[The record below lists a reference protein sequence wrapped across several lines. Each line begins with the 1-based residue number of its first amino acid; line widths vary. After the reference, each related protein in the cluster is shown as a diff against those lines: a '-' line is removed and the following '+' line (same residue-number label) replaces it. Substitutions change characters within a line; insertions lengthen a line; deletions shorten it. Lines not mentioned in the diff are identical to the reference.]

1 MDKTAIRNYAT
12 EARRKLI
19 EAVKLKAQQLYIFED
34 SSKTLRPG
42 AEIER
47 LQADGIFLSSDQLN
61 ARRRLYDELLHE
73 DVPYKPAIYN
83 RVMESVACT
92 WFNRLIALRIME
104 VNEWLPSNT
113 RIFSSQEPGRV
124 EPDALR
130 EVECLDYVN
139 QAKVAELRAD
149 TDINASEKLYKYILI
164 SQCNAL
170 HKILSGMFEEKND
183 YTELLLPDA
192 LLSKGGIVHDL
203 VNMINED
210 NFHIEKQGQIEI
222 IGWLYQFYI
231 SERKDEVNAQKKN
244 VIINKDTIP
253 AITQLFTP
261 QWIVKYM
268 VENSLGRLWL
278 DRDKAELG
286 LSDDIMNS
294 SYYDWKYYIEDA
306 EQPPEVAEQLHF
318 LRAQSPI
325 KRPEDIKLIDPCM
338 GSGHIL
344 VYAFEVLYQI
354 YLSQGYA
361 EREIPNLILQNN
373 LYGLDIDDRAG
384 QLAYFALMIKARSY
398 NRRFFRQDNI
408 PQPMVYSFPERKW
421 FIVGVEKWLGVS
433 MAESDRKAAYKDF
446 LYLAETLGD
455 DKGKTFGSAIKIERE
470 INFARLRKYVHDF
483 ATGQIAMDDT
493 DFMSQA
499 KYFDQLIDIAEVLAQ
514 KYDVVVTNP
523 PYMAPAPAQADWVKK
538 NYPDNKSDLCVVFI
552 ERNFDF
558 LKRNGYL
565 SMITMH
571 SWMFLSSY
579 EKFREKLI
587 ASKDI
592 INMAH
597 LGARAF
603 EEIGGEVVQTTAF
616 VMRRSHVPGYLGT
629 YARLVDY
636 VGQQVKEDM
645 FLIKMNRYY
654 STQEVYQ
661 SINGSPYVYWISKN
675 ALNAFLEAKPL
686 MEYARPRVGQNTGDN
701 DRFLRY
707 WYEVDNEK
715 IAYSLKHEQL
725 ENFARK
731 WIPYNK
737 GGGFRRWYGNFD
749 YVVNWENNGK
759 EIKDY
764 AVIRNKGKHWSRYIQ
779 NIENMCR
786 GGVSW
791 SDIATTR
798 FGCRYLPEGFIC
810 DVKGSSMFPM
820 ESMRF
825 YLLAFLNSK
834 IAINYLQ
841 MLNPTTT
848 FQVGNIASLPLIMDY
863 KSKIEMMSQ
872 TNVDISS
879 TDWNSFETSWDFK
892 LHPLIQFRQS
902 NALWGDPT
910 AEDYRNNGSIQLSYK
925 AWETF
930 TEMQLSQLKA
940 NEEELNRIFIDIYGL
955 QDELTPEVEDK
966 DVTIRKAD
974 LGRDIRSFIS
984 YAVGCMFGRYSIYT
998 EGLLYAGGGSGHFSS
1013 LVEKIQDRLRS
1024 KGLSMFPENGFY
1036 PENDNILP
1044 IGSADYF
1051 EDDIVVRF
1059 VEFVRTVYGNDT
1071 LSENLNFIA
1080 DALYLTGNGSAQEK
1094 IRRYFLNDF
1103 YKDHLKIYQKRPI
1116 YWLLDSGKKDGFKAL
1131 FYLHR
1136 YDKYTIAR
1144 VRTDYLH
1151 PLQRKYEAEIKR
1163 LEMLATTT
1171 DNARDKAAYRK
1182 EMDVLQAK
1190 IDECRIYDQVVSHI
1204 AHQQIELDLDDG
1216 VKVNY
1221 AKFQGVEVPKDNG
1234 KTEKMDLLAKI

>member
-34 SSKTLRPG
+34 SAKTLRPG
-42 AEIER
+42 AEVER
-47 LQADGIFLSSDQLN
+47 LQADGIFLSSEQLN

-73 DVPYKPAIYN
+73 DMPYKPAIFN

-113 RIFSSQEPGRV
+113 RILSSQEPGRV

-130 EVECLDYVN
+130 EVERLDYVN
-139 QAKVAELRAD
+139 QAKVAELRASA
-149 TDINASEKLYKYILI
+149 DINTSEKLYKYILI

-170 HKILSGMFEEKND
+170 HKVLPGMFEKEND
-183 YTELLLPDA
+183 FTELLLPDA
-192 LLSKGGIVHDL
+192 LLAKGGIVHDL
-203 VNMINED
+203 VNKIHED
-210 NFHIEKQGQIEI
+210 NFNVVDTEKQGQIEI

-231 SERKDEVNAQKKN
+231 SEKKDEVFAGLKKN
-244 VIINKDTIP
+244 VKINKDTIP
-253 AITQLFTP
+253 AATQLFTP

-278 DRDKAELG
+278 DRDKAESG
-286 LSDDIMNS
+286 LSDDIMNA
-294 SYYDWKYYIEDA
+294 SYYGWKYYVEDA
-306 EQPPEVAEQLHF
+306 EQTPEVAEQLRI
-318 LRAQSPI
+318 LRSQSPI
-325 KRPEDIKLIDPCM
+325 KSPEDIKLIDPCM

-344 VYAFEVLYQI
+344 VYAFEVLHQI

-373 LYGLDIDDRAG
+373 IYGLDVDDRAG

-398 NRRFFRQDNI
+398 NRRFFRQENI

-421 FIVGVEKWLGVS
+421 FIAGVEKWLGVS
-433 MAESDRKAAYKDF
+433 MAESDRKAAYQDL

-455 DKGKTFGSAIKIERE
+455 DKGKTYGSAIKIERE
-470 INFARLRKYVHDF
+470 IDFARLRIYIHDF
-483 ATGQIAMDDT
+483 ANGQIAMDDT

-499 KYFDQLIDIAEVLAQ
+499 TYFDQLIDIAEVLAQ

-523 PYMAPAPAQADWVKK
+523 PYMAPAPTQADWVKK
-538 NYPDNKSDLCVVFI
+538 NYPDTKSDLCVVFI
-552 ERNFDF
+552 ERNFEL
-558 LKRNGYL
+558 LKQNGYL

-587 ASKDI
+587 ASRDI
-592 INMAH
+592 VNMAH

-616 VMRRSHVPGYLGT
+616 VMRRSHVQGYLGI

-636 VGQQVKEDM
+636 AGQDMKED
-645 FLIKMNRYY
+645 
-654 STQEVYQ
+654 
-661 SINGSPYVYWISKN
+661 
-675 ALNAFLEAKPL
+675 AFLREDNSHTAKGENFEKIPGTPIAYWL
-686 MEYARPRVGQNTGDN
+686 STALFSTFLSDRNLGTLAEIVSGMTTGNNEKYLRV
-701 DRFLRY
+701 
-707 WYEVDNEK
+707 WYELSNCT
-715 IAYSLKHEQL
+715 IAFNQSNVAQINLRET
-725 ENFARK
+725 K

-737 GGGFRRWYGNFD
+737 GGEQRKWYGNNE
-749 YVVNWENNGK
+749 YVVNWSESGNFNRAK
-759 EIKDY
+759 TTMTYLYLKPCIT
-764 AVIRNKGKHWSRYIQ
+764 
-779 NIENMCR
+779 
-786 GGVSW
+786 W
-791 SDIATTR
+791 SDISGTSFA
-798 FGCRYLPEGFIC
+798 GRYCDGGFMF
-810 DVKGSSMFPM
+810 DVKGSCGFGKTDDLL
-820 ESMRF
+820 
-825 YLLAFLNSK
+825 YLIAVLNAKITPIFVEILNPSTTTQVGDLK
-834 IAINYLQ
+834 RIPLIYEKNKDRVFELVKNNIAI
-841 MLNPTTT
+841 
-848 FQVGNIASLPLIMDY
+848 SR
-863 KSKIEMMSQ
+863 
-872 TNVDISS
+872 
-879 TDWNSFETSWDFK
+879 TDWDSFEYSWDFK
-892 LHPLIQFRQS
+892 IHPLIRFRQS

-910 AEDYRNNGSIQLSYK
+910 AEDFRNNGSIQLSYM
-925 AWETF
+925 AWESF
-930 TEMQLSQLKA
+930 TEMQFSQLKA
-940 NEEELNRIFIDIYGL
+940 NEEELNRIFIDTYGL
-955 QDELTPEVEDK
+955 DDELTPEVDDK
-966 DVTIRKAD
+966 DVTVRKAD

-998 EGLLYAGGGSGHFSS
+998 EGLLYAGGGSGHFSN
-1013 LVEKIQDRLRS
+1013 LVEKIQDHLRA

-1036 PENDNILP
+1036 PENANIVP

-1051 EDDIVVRF
+1051 EDDIVVQF
-1059 VEFVRTVYGNDT
+1059 VKFVRTVYGNDT

-1080 DALYLTGNGSAQEK
+1080 DALYPTGNGSAQEK

-1103 YKDHLKIYQKRPI
+1103 YKDHSKIYQKRPI

-1163 LEMLATTT
+1163 LGMLATTT
-1171 DNARDKAAYRK
+1171 DNAREKAAYRK
-1182 EMDVLQAK
+1182 EMDALQAK
-1190 IDECRIYDQVVSHI
+1190 IDECRTYDQVVSHI

-1221 AKFQGVEVPKDNG
+1221 ARFQGVEVPKDNG

>member
-34 SSKTLRPG
+34 SAKTLRPG
-42 AEIER
+42 TEVER
-47 LQADGIFLSSDQLN
+47 LQADGIFLSSEQLN

-73 DVPYKPAIYN
+73 DMPYKSAIYN

-113 RIFSSQEPGRV
+113 RILSSREPGRV

-130 EVECLDYVN
+130 EVERLDYVN
-139 QAKVAELRAD
+139 QAKVAELRASA
-149 TDINASEKLYKYILI
+149 DINTSEKLYKYILI

-170 HKILSGMFEEKND
+170 HKVLPGMFEKEND
-183 YTELLLPDA
+183 FTELLLPDA
-192 LLSKGGIVHDL
+192 LLAKGGIVHDL
-203 VNMINED
+203 VNKIHED
-210 NFHIEKQGQIEI
+210 NFHMEKEGQIEI

-231 SERKDEVNAQKKN
+231 SEKKDEVNAQKKT
-244 VIINKDTIP
+244 VTINKDTIP

-278 DRDKAELG
+278 DRDKAESG
-286 LSDDIMNS
+286 LSDDIMNA
-294 SYYDWKYYIEDA
+294 SYYSWKYYVEEA
-306 EQPPEVAEQLHF
+306 EQTPEVVEQLRV
-318 LRAQSPI
+318 LRTQSPI
-325 KRPEDIKLIDPCM
+325 KSPEDIKLIDPCM

-344 VYAFEVLYQI
+344 VYAFEVLHQI

-373 LYGLDIDDRAG
+373 LYGLDVDDRAG

-398 NRRFFRQDNI
+398 NRRFFRQENI

-433 MAESDRKAAYKDF
+433 MAESDRKAAYQDL

-455 DKGKTFGSAIKIERE
+455 DKGKTYGSAIKIERE
-470 INFARLRKYVHDF
+470 IDFARLRTYIRDF
-483 ATGQIAMDDT
+483 ATGQITMNDT

-499 KYFDQLIDIAEVLAQ
+499 TYFDQLINIAEVLAQ

-538 NYPDNKSDLCVVFI
+538 NYPDTKSDLCVVFI
-552 ERNFDF
+552 ERNFGF
-558 LKRNGYL
+558 LKQNGYI

-571 SWMFLSSY
+571 SWMFTTSY
-579 EKFREKLI
+579 NKFRENLI
-587 ASKDI
+587 ASKNI
-592 INMAH
+592 VSMAH

-603 EEIGGEVVQTTAF
+603 EEIGGEVVQTTVFSLRRAYLSNYLTTF
-616 VMRRSHVPGYLGT
+616 V
-629 YARLVDY
+629 RLVDY
-636 VGQQVKEDM
+636 PSQESKERAFFD
-645 FLIKMNRYY
+645 IHNRF
-654 STQEVYQ
+654 
-661 SINGSPYVYWISKN
+661 SICAENFYTISGKPLAYWLSKN
-675 ALNAFLEAKPL
+675 VLKTFVNKPL
-686 MEYARPRVGQNTGDN
+686 VDRLTTREGMATADN
-701 DRFLRY
+701 DRFLRN
-707 WYEVDNEK
+707 WHEVLFNNIG
-715 IAYSLKHEQL
+715 IALK
-725 ENFARK
+725 NSNDANASKKK
-731 WIPYNK
+731 WFPYLK
-737 GGGFRRWYGNFD
+737 GGESRKWYGNHFLI
-749 YVVNWENNGK
+749 VNWENNGF
-759 EIKDY
+759 EIKNNKDPISGRVRSHNYNGNY
-764 AVIRNKGKHWSRYIQ
+764 AFKAGLTWTSICSSQIMVRYSTEGFLFDSKGAKGFCNNTELLSYIIGFLNTHVSNIYLAFFSPSFEFKVGHVSQVPLIIDERQNEVNLLVTQ
-779 NIENMCR
+779 NIE
-786 GGVSW
+786 
-791 SDIATTR
+791 
-798 FGCRYLPEGFIC
+798 
-810 DVKGSSMFPM
+810 
-820 ESMRF
+820 
-825 YLLAFLNSK
+825 
-834 IAINYLQ
+834 
-841 MLNPTTT
+841 
-848 FQVGNIASLPLIMDY
+848 
-863 KSKIEMMSQ
+863 
-872 TNVDISS
+872 ISR
-879 TDWNSFETSWDFK
+879 TDWDSFETSWDFK

-910 AEDYRNNGSIQLSYK
+910 AEDFRNNVSIQLSYK

-930 TEMQLSQLKA
+930 TEIQFSQLKA
-940 NEEELNRIFIDIYGL
+940 NEVELNRIFIDIYDL
-955 QDELTPEVEDK
+955 QDELTPEVDDK

-984 YAVGCMFGRYSIYT
+984 YAVGCMFGRYSLD
-998 EGLLYAGGGSGHFSS
+998 EQGLVFAGGTFD
-1013 LVEKIQDRLRS
+1013 KLRY
-1024 KGLSMFPENGFY
+1024 KTYLPE
-1036 PENDNILP
+1036 EDNLLP

-1080 DALYLTGNGSAQEK
+1080 DALYPTGNGSAQEK

-1131 FYLHR
+1131 FYLHH

-1163 LEMLATTT
+1163 FEVLATTT
-1171 DNARDKAAYRK
+1171 DNARDKATYRK
-1182 EMDVLQAK
+1182 EIDALQAK
-1190 IDECRIYDQVVSHI
+1190 IDECRTYDQVVSHI

-1234 KTEKMDLLAKI
+1234 KTEKMDLLGKI

>member
-34 SSKTLRPG
+34 SVKTLRPG

-73 DVPYKPAIYN
+73 DMPYKPAIFN

-113 RIFSSQEPGRV
+113 RILSSQEIGRV

-130 EVECLDYVN
+130 EVERLDYVN

-149 TDINASEKLYKYILI
+149 TGINASEKLYKYILI

-170 HKILSGMFEEKND
+170 HKILPGMFEKEND

-192 LLSKGGIVHDL
+192 LLAKGGIVHDL
-203 VNMINED
+203 VNMIHED

-231 SERKDEVNAQKKN
+231 SEKKDEVFAGLKKN
-244 VIINKDTIP
+244 VKINKDTIP
-253 AITQLFTP
+253 AATQLFTP

-278 DRDKAELG
+278 ERDKAESG
-286 LSDDIMNS
+286 LSDNIMNA
-294 SYYDWKYYIEDA
+294 SYYGWKYYVEDA
-306 EQPPEVAEQLHF
+306 EQTPEVAEQLRI
-318 LRAQSPI
+318 LRSQSPI
-325 KRPEDIKLIDPCM
+325 KSPEDIKLIDPCM

-344 VYAFEVLYQI
+344 VYAFEVLHQI

-373 LYGLDIDDRAG
+373 IYGLDVDDRAG

-421 FIVGVEKWLGVS
+421 FIAGVEKWLGVS
-433 MAESDRKAAYKDF
+433 MAESDRKAAYQDL

-455 DKGKTFGSAIKIERE
+455 DKGKTYGSAIKIERE
-470 INFARLRKYVHDF
+470 IDFARLRSYIHDF
-483 ATGQIAMDDT
+483 ASGQIAMDDT
-493 DFMSQA
+493 DFMSQS

-523 PYMAPAPAQADWVKK
+523 PYMGSSGMDAKLSDYVKK
-538 NYPDNKSDLCVVFI
+538 NYPDSKSDMSTVFMEKALKLCTST
-552 ERNFDF
+552 
-558 LKRNGYL
+558 GYMA
-565 SMITMH
+565 MINIPV
-571 SWMFLSSY
+571 WMFLSSY
-579 EKFREKLI
+579 EKLREKLLL
-587 ASKDI
+587 SSTI
-592 INMAH
+592 INMLHFGRGVFGSDFGSTSFVIGKAYIKGYRGSYRR
-597 LGARAF
+597 LFEKQGAVDGVEQKEKWFFQGMGASYADSSNF
-603 EEIGGEVVQTTAF
+603 AKI
-616 VMRRSHVPGYLGT
+616 PGMPV
-629 YARLVDY
+629 A
-636 VGQQVKEDM
+636 
-645 FLIKMNRYY
+645 
-654 STQEVYQ
+654 
-661 SINGSPYVYWISKN
+661 YWVSKN
-675 ALNAFLEAKPL
+675 FIEMFTKQTVRDVAFAGIG
-686 MEYARPRVGQNTGDN
+686 MRTGDN
-701 DRFLRY
+701 ERFLRL
-707 WYEVDNEK
+707 WHEVPYNKVYVSCQTAAEAMQCK
-715 IAYSLKHEQL
+715 A
-725 ENFARK
+725 K

-737 GGGFRRWYGNFD
+737 GGEFRQWYGNNE
-749 YVVNWENNGK
+749 YVVNWENDGFD
-759 EIKDY
+759 IKAHTRKVYPQLGENLGWKISNEQYYFQEGITWTVVSSKYTSFRRYYAGAIISNSGQSVISSDTDLLDY
-764 AVIRNKGKHWSRYIQ
+764 LTG
-779 NIENMCR
+779 
-786 GGVSW
+786 
-791 SDIATTR
+791 
-798 FGCRYLPEGFIC
+798 L
-810 DVKGSSMFPM
+810 
-820 ESMRF
+820 
-825 YLLAFLNSK
+825 LNSK
-834 IAINYLQ
+834 VVREVLAILSPTIGFESGYINKIPVVVDDKGSRDILSYVR
-841 MLNPTTT
+841 LN
-848 FQVGNIASLPLIMDY
+848 
-863 KSKIEMMSQ
+863 
-872 TNVDISS
+872 ISIS
-879 TDWNSFETSWDFK
+879 HADWDSFETSWDFK

-910 AEDYRNNGSIQLSYK
+910 AEDFRNNGSIQLSYK

-930 TEMQLSQLKA
+930 TEMQFSQLKA

-984 YAVGCMFGRYSIYT
+984 YAVGCMFGRYSLDKQ
-998 EGLLYAGGGSGHFSS
+998 GLVFGGGTFD
-1013 LVEKIQDRLRS
+1013 KLRY
-1024 KGLSMFPENGFY
+1024 KTYLPE
-1036 PENDNILP
+1036 EDNILP

-1059 VEFVRTVYGNDT
+1059 VEFVRTVYGDDT

-1080 DALYLTGNGSAQEK
+1080 DALYPTGNGSAQEK

-1151 PLQRKYEAEIKR
+1151 PLQRKYEGEIKR

-1182 EMDVLQAK
+1182 EIDALQAK
-1190 IDECRIYDQVVSHI
+1190 IDECRAYDQVVSHI

-1221 AKFQGVEVPKDNG
+1221 EKFQGVEVPKDNG

>member
-34 SSKTLRPG
+34 SAKTLRPG

-47 LQADGIFLSSDQLN
+47 LQADGIFLSAEQLN
-61 ARRRLYDELLHE
+61 ARRRLYEELLHE
-73 DVPYKPAIYN
+73 DMPYKPAIYN

-113 RIFSSQEPGRV
+113 RILSSQEPGRV
-124 EPDALR
+124 EPDAFR
-130 EVECLDYVN
+130 EVEHLDYVN
-139 QAKVAELRAD
+139 QTKVAELRAD
-149 TDINASEKLYKYILI
+149 TGINASKKLYKYILI
-164 SQCNAL
+164 SQCNVL
-170 HKILSGMFEEKND
+170 HKILPGMFEKEND

-203 VNMINED
+203 VNKIHED
-210 NFHIEKQGQIEI
+210 NFHMEKEGQIEI

-231 SERKDEVNAQKKN
+231 SEKKDEVFAQKKN
-244 VIINKDTIP
+244 VTINKDTIP

-278 DRDKAELG
+278 DRDKAESG
-286 LSDDIMNS
+286 LSDDIMNA
-294 SYYDWKYYIEDA
+294 SYYDWKYYAEDA
-306 EQPPEVAEQLHF
+306 EQTPEVAGQ
-318 LRAQSPI
+318 LRALRSQNPI

-373 LYGLDIDDRAG
+373 LYGLDVDDRAG

-398 NRRFFRQDNI
+398 NRRFFRQDTI
-408 PQPMVYSFPERKW
+408 PQPMVYSFHERKW

-433 MAESDRKAAYKDF
+433 MAESDRKAAYQDL

-455 DKGKTFGSAIKIERE
+455 DKGKTYGSAIKIERE
-470 INFARLRKYVHDF
+470 IDFARLRSYIHDF

-499 KYFDQLIDIAEVLAQ
+499 KYFDHLIDIAEVLAQ

-538 NYPDNKSDLCVVFI
+538 NYPDSKSDLCVVFI

-558 LKRNGYL
+558 LKQNGYL

-579 EKFREKLI
+579 GKFREKLI

-592 INMAH
+592 VNMAH

-616 VMRRSHVPGYLGT
+616 VVRGSHVSGYLGT

-636 VGQQVKEDM
+636 PGQDIKEEE
-645 FLIKMNRYY
+645 FLTGSNRHVANSGDFEKIPGVPVAYWV
-654 STQEVYQ
+654 SNSVFKSFINQKLSEV
-661 SINGSPYVYWISKN
+661 
-675 ALNAFLEAKPL
+675 AKPRQGL
-686 MEYARPRVGQNTGDN
+686 ATTNN
-701 DRFLRY
+701 DLFLRF
-707 WYEVDNEK
+707 WYEISTDNFDKCSVNPED
-715 IAYSLKHEQL
+715 ALL
-725 ENFARK
+725 RNMK
-731 WIPYNK
+731 WFPLNK
-737 GGGFRRWYGNFD
+737 GGSFRRWYGNNE
-749 YVVNWENNGK
+749 YVVNYKNG
-759 EIKDY
+759 
-764 AVIRNKGKHWSRYIQ
+764 G
-779 NIENMCR
+779 
-786 GGVSW
+786 
-791 SDIATTR
+791 SDICNYIDNTPGVKVKSNGRVINRDLYFHEGMTWSSIASGL
-798 FGCRYLPEGFIC
+798 FAMRYVPNGF
-810 DVKGSSMFPM
+810 VFETKGSMCFSDASILP
-820 ESMRF
+820 
-825 YLLAFLNSK
+825 YLLALLNTKPTQLFLSILSPTLDYHEGPVGK
-834 IAINYLQ
+834 IPVIIESIRKQ
-841 MLNPTTT
+841 SIKDM
-848 FQVGNIASLPLIMDY
+848 VEENIALSR
-863 KSKIEMMSQ
+863 
-872 TNVDISS
+872 
-879 TDWNSFETSWDFK
+879 TDWDSFETSWDFK

-902 NALWGDPT
+902 NALWRDPT
-910 AEDYRNNGSIQLSYK
+910 AEDFRNNGSIQLSYK

-930 TEMQLSQLKA
+930 TEMQFSQLKA

-955 QDELTPEVEDK
+955 QDELTSEVDDK

-984 YAVGCMFGRYSIYT
+984 YAIGCMFGRYSLD
-998 EGLLYAGGGSGHFSS
+998 EQGLVFAGGTFD
-1013 LVEKIQDRLRS
+1013 KLRY
-1024 KGLSMFPENGFY
+1024 KTYLPE
-1036 PENDNILP
+1036 EDNILP

-1080 DALYLTGNGSAQEK
+1080 DALYPTGNGSAQEK

-1163 LEMLATTT
+1163 YEVLATTT
-1171 DNARDKAAYRK
+1171 ENARDKAAYRK
-1182 EMDVLQAK
+1182 EIDALQAK
-1190 IDECRIYDQVVSHI
+1190 IDECRAYDQVVSHI

-1221 AKFQGVEVPKDNG
+1221 EKFQGVEVPKDNG

>member
-1 MDKTAIRNYAT
+1 MDKTAIRNYAV

-34 SSKTLRPG
+34 SAKTLRPG

-47 LQADGIFLSSDQLN
+47 LQADGIFLSADQLN

-73 DVPYKPAIYN
+73 DMPYKPAIYN

-113 RIFSSQEPGRV
+113 RILSSQEPGRV

-130 EVECLDYVN
+130 EVEHIDYVN
-139 QAKVAELRAD
+139 QIKVAELRAD
-149 TDINASEKLYKYILI
+149 TGINASEKLYKYILI

-170 HKILSGMFEEKND
+170 YKILPGMFEKEND

-203 VNMINED
+203 VNMIHED

-231 SERKDEVNAQKKN
+231 SEKKDEVNAQKKN
-244 VIINKDTIP
+244 VTINKDTIP
-253 AITQLFTP
+253 AVTQLFTP

-278 DRDKAELG
+278 ERDKAESG
-286 LSDDIMNS
+286 LSDDIMNA
-294 SYYDWKYYIEDA
+294 SYYGWKYYVEDA
-306 EQPPEVAEQLHF
+306 EQTPEVAEQLRL
-318 LRAQSPI
+318 LRSQNPI
-325 KRPEDIKLIDPCM
+325 NRPEDIKLIDPCM

-398 NRRFFRQDNI
+398 NRRFFRQENI

-421 FIVGVEKWLGVS
+421 FIAGVEKWLGVS
-433 MAESDRKAAYKDF
+433 MAESHRKAAYQDL

-455 DKGKTFGSAIKIERE
+455 DKGKTYGSAIKIERA
-470 INFARLRKYVHDF
+470 IDFSRLRSYIHDF
-483 ATGQIAMDDT
+483 ATGQITMDDT

-499 KYFDQLIDIAEVLAQ
+499 KYFDHLIDIAEVLAQ

-538 NYPDNKSDLCVVFI
+538 NYPDTKSDLCVVFI

-558 LKRNGYL
+558 LKQNGYL

-579 EKFREKLI
+579 GKFREKLI
-587 ASKDI
+587 ATKDI
-592 INMAH
+592 VNMAH

-616 VMRRSHVPGYLGT
+616 VMCRSHVSGYLGT

-636 VGQQVKEDM
+636 AGQQVKED
-645 FLIKMNRYY
+645 
-654 STQEVYQ
+654 
-661 SINGSPYVYWISKN
+661 
-675 ALNAFLEAKPL
+675 AFLRKDNKHIAMKEDFEKIPGCAIAYWLFRRVFGIFSEKNFL
-686 MEYARPRVGQNTGDN
+686 EEYVFFRQGMATSDN
-701 DRFLRY
+701 NRFLKM
-707 WYEVDNEK
+707 WYEVLHEK
-715 IAYSLKHEQL
+715 IGFGIEGLEQAKNSRLKW
-725 ENFARK
+725 F
-731 WIPYNK
+731 PYNK
-737 GGGFRRWYGNFD
+737 GGGFRKWYGNND
-749 YVVNWENNGK
+749 LVVNWENDGK
-759 EIKDY
+759 EMKEFTATLTQGMNVRLKSRDY
-764 AVIRNKGKHWSRYIQ
+764 YFK
-779 NIENMCR
+779 
-786 GGVSW
+786 
-791 SDIATTR
+791 
-798 FGCRYLPEGFIC
+798 EGFTWSALASEMSVRYSPTGYIF
-810 DVKGSSMFPM
+810 DTKGSMGFL
-820 ESMRF
+820 
-825 YLLAFLNSK
+825 YDINKLYYIIGYLNSK
-834 IAINYLQ
+834 PATLFLEILAPTLDFNLVSMKVVPIRFDKEHTQNCSIITQNSIEIAKN
-841 MLNPTTT
+841 
-848 FQVGNIASLPLIMDY
+848 
-863 KSKIEMMSQ
+863 
-872 TNVDISS
+872 
-879 TDWNSFETSWDFK
+879 DWDCFETSWDFK

-902 NALWGDPT
+902 NALWGEPT
-910 AEDYRNNGSIQLSYK
+910 AEDFRNNGSIQLSYK

-930 TEMQLSQLKA
+930 TEIQFSQLKA

-984 YAVGCMFGRYSIYT
+984 YAVGCMFGRYSLD
-998 EGLLYAGGGSGHFSS
+998 EPGLVFAGGTFDKQRYKTF
-1013 LVEKIQDRLRS
+1013 L
-1024 KGLSMFPENGFY
+1024 PED
-1036 PENDNILP
+1036 DNIIP

-1080 DALYLTGNGSAQEK
+1080 DALYPTGNGSAQEK

-1163 LEMLATTT
+1163 LEMLATAT

-1182 EMDVLQAK
+1182 EIDALQAK
-1190 IDECRIYDQVVSHI
+1190 IDECRTYDQVVSHI

-1221 AKFQGVEVPKDNG
+1221 EKFQGVEVPKDNG

>member
-1 MDKTAIRNYAT
+1 MDKTTIRNYAT

-34 SSKTLRPG
+34 SAKTLRPS
-42 AEIER
+42 EEVER

-73 DVPYKPAIYN
+73 DMPYKPAIYN

-113 RIFSSQEPGRV
+113 RILSSQEPGRV

-130 EVECLDYVN
+130 EVDHLDFVN
-139 QAKVAELRAD
+139 QTKVTELRAD
-149 TDINASEKLYKYILI
+149 TGINASEKLYKYILI

-170 HKILSGMFEEKND
+170 HKILPGMFEKEND

-203 VNMINED
+203 VNKIHED
-210 NFHIEKQGQIEI
+210 NFHMEKEGQIEI

-231 SERKDEVNAQKKN
+231 SEKKDEVFAQKKN
-244 VIINKDTIP
+244 VTINKDTIP

-278 DRDKAELG
+278 ERDKAESG
-286 LSDDIMNS
+286 LSDDVMNA
-294 SYYDWKYYIEDA
+294 SYYGWKYYVEEA
-306 EQPPEVAEQLHF
+306 EQTPEVAEQLRI
-318 LRAQSPI
+318 LRSQNPI
-325 KRPEDIKLIDPCM
+325 NRPEDIKLIDPCM

-398 NRRFFRQDNI
+398 NRRFFRQENI

-421 FIVGVEKWLGVS
+421 FIAGVEKWLGVS
-433 MAESDRKAAYKDF
+433 MAESDRKAAYQDL
-446 LYLAETLGD
+446 LYLAEILGD
-455 DKGKTFGSAIKIERE
+455 YKGKTYGSAIKIERA
-470 INFARLRKYVHDF
+470 IDFSRLRSYIHDF
-483 ATGQIAMDDT
+483 ATGQITMDDT

-538 NYPDNKSDLCVVFI
+538 NYPDTKSDLCVVFI

-558 LKRNGYL
+558 LKQNGYL

-592 INMAH
+592 VNMAH

-603 EEIGGEVVQTTAF
+603 DEIGGEVVQTTAF
-616 VMRRSHVPGYLGT
+616 VMRRSHVSGYFGT
-629 YARLVDY
+629 YVRLVDY
-636 VGQQVKEDM
+636 AGQQVKEDA
-645 FLIKMNRYY
+645 FLHMSNRHIAI
-654 STQEVYQ
+654 QGNFEKIPGMPVA
-661 SINGSPYVYWISKN
+661 YWINSRTFNLFGEKYLSDFSKCCKG
-675 ALNAFLEAKPL
+675 LD
-686 MEYARPRVGQNTGDN
+686 TGDN
-701 DRFLRY
+701 NRFLRL
-707 WYEVDNEK
+707 WYEVCTQSISIIDPNGT
-715 IAYSLKHEQL
+715 
-725 ENFARK
+725 

-737 GGGFRRWYGNFD
+737 GGSFRKWYGNNEFI
-749 YVVNWENNGK
+749 VNWSNDGK
-759 EIKDY
+759 ILTQFPGSN
-764 AVIRNKGKHWSRYIQ
+764 IRNRSFHFKEGITWSTTANEFSCRFSRQGFLFDSKGCMAFPNAPAQLYSILGYMNSIVASTFLRIITPTLDFNPGPVGRIPTIMPKDVHTISALVEQ
-779 NIENMCR
+779 NIDLTKN
-786 GGVSW
+786 
-791 SDIATTR
+791 
-798 FGCRYLPEGFIC
+798 
-810 DVKGSSMFPM
+810 
-820 ESMRF
+820 
-825 YLLAFLNSK
+825 
-834 IAINYLQ
+834 
-841 MLNPTTT
+841 
-848 FQVGNIASLPLIMDY
+848 
-863 KSKIEMMSQ
+863 
-872 TNVDISS
+872 
-879 TDWNSFETSWDFK
+879 DWDSFETSWDFK
-892 LHPLIQFRQS
+892 AHPLIAFKG
-902 NALWGDPT
+902 NWE
-910 AEDYRNNGSIQLSYK
+910 EDVPLEYSDDLVDGVVVTEWSKTSSPIAQAFD
-925 AWETF
+925 AWERHCDQQFDT
-930 TEMQLSQLKA
+930 LKA
-940 NEEELNRIFIDIYGL
+940 NEEELNRFFIDIYGL
-955 QDELTPEVEDK
+955 QGELTPEVEDK

-984 YAVGCMFGRYSIYT
+984 YAVGCMFGRYSLD
-998 EGLLYAGGGSGHFSS
+998 EPGLVFAGGTFD
-1013 LVEKIQDRLRS
+1013 KLRY
-1024 KGLSMFPENGFY
+1024 KTYLPE
-1036 PENDNILP
+1036 EDNILP

-1080 DALYLTGNGSAQEK
+1080 DALYPTGNGSAQEK

-1171 DNARDKAAYRK
+1171 DNARDKATYRK
-1182 EMDVLQAK
+1182 EIDALQSK
-1190 IDECRIYDQVVSHI
+1190 IDECRTYDQVVSHI

-1221 AKFQGVEVPKDNG
+1221 EKFQGVEVPKDNG

>member
-34 SSKTLRPG
+34 SAKTLRPG
-42 AEIER
+42 AEVER
-47 LQADGIFLSSDQLN
+47 LQADGIFLSSEQLN

-73 DVPYKPAIYN
+73 DMPYKPAIFN

-113 RIFSSQEPGRV
+113 RILSSQEPGRV

-130 EVECLDYVN
+130 EVERLEYVN
-139 QAKVAELRAD
+139 QAKVAELRASA
-149 TDINASEKLYKYILI
+149 DINTSEKLYKYILI

-170 HKILSGMFEEKND
+170 HKVLPGMFEKEND
-183 YTELLLPDA
+183 FTELLLPDA
-192 LLSKGGIVHDL
+192 LLAKGGIVHDL
-203 VNMINED
+203 VNKIHED
-210 NFHIEKQGQIEI
+210 NFNVVDTEKQGQIEI

-231 SERKDEVNAQKKN
+231 SEKKDEVFAGLKKN
-244 VIINKDTIP
+244 VKINKDTIP
-253 AITQLFTP
+253 AATQLFTP

-278 DRDKAELG
+278 DRDKAESG
-286 LSDDIMNS
+286 LSDDIMNA
-294 SYYDWKYYIEDA
+294 SYYGWKYYVEDA
-306 EQPPEVAEQLHF
+306 EQTPEVAEQLRI
-318 LRAQSPI
+318 LRSHSPI
-325 KRPEDIKLIDPCM
+325 KSPEDIKLIDPCM

-344 VYAFEVLYQI
+344 VYAFEVLHQI

-373 LYGLDIDDRAG
+373 IYGLDVDDRAG

-408 PQPMVYSFPERKW
+408 PQPMVYSFPERRW

-433 MAESDRKAAYKDF
+433 MAESDRKAAYQDL

-455 DKGKTFGSAIKIERE
+455 DKGKTYGSAIKIERE
-470 INFARLRKYVHDF
+470 IDFARLRKYVHDF

-499 KYFDQLIDIAEVLAQ
+499 IYFDQLIDIAEVLAQ

-538 NYPDNKSDLCVVFI
+538 NYPDTKSDLCVVFI

-558 LKRNGYL
+558 LKQNGYL

-592 INMAH
+592 VNMVH

-616 VMRRSHVPGYLGT
+616 VMRRSHVNGYLGT

-636 VGQQVKEDM
+636 PGQDVKEEV
-645 FLIKMNRYY
+645 FLTGGKRYFAAC
-654 STQEVYQ
+654 
-661 SINGSPYVYWISKN
+661 GSFK
-675 ALNAFLEAKPL
+675 
-686 MEYARPRVGQNTGDN
+686 
-701 DRFLRY
+701 
-707 WYEVDNEK
+707 K
-715 IAYSLKHEQL
+715 IAGKPIAYWLSPQMQSLFTQYNTLSDFGASKQGLGTSDNNRFVRFWFEVRL
-725 ENFARK
+725 DNINFEGHSCYDTVGNIK
-731 WIPYNK
+731 WFPFIK
-737 GGGFRRWYGNFD
+737 GGGFRRWYPNKEYVVDYQNDGERIKKSVMAKYPYLKSPDFVVKNTDSYFRKGITWSDVATGNFSARFVD
-749 YVVNWENNGK
+749 DGYIYADAGPMFFATKIDEKLLLGYMNTPVFQKFVELVCQGLHYSTGHIPKVLFIDDMLGNGTTVLGLVDEN
-759 EIKDY
+759 
-764 AVIRNKGKHWSRYIQ
+764 VSLSR
-779 NIENMCR
+779 
-786 GGVSW
+786 
-791 SDIATTR
+791 
-798 FGCRYLPEGFIC
+798 
-810 DVKGSSMFPM
+810 
-820 ESMRF
+820 
-825 YLLAFLNSK
+825 
-834 IAINYLQ
+834 
-841 MLNPTTT
+841 
-848 FQVGNIASLPLIMDY
+848 
-863 KSKIEMMSQ
+863 
-872 TNVDISS
+872 
-879 TDWNSFETSWDFK
+879 TDWDSFETSWDFK

-910 AEDYRNNGSIQLSYK
+910 ADDFRNNRSIQLSYK
-925 AWETF
+925 AWKTF
-930 TEMQLSQLKA
+930 TEMQFSQLKA

-974 LGRDIRSFIS
+974 LERDIRSFIS
-984 YAVGCMFGRYSIYT
+984 YAVGCMFGRYSLD
-998 EGLLYAGGGSGHFSS
+998 EQGLVFAGGTFDKQRYKTY
-1013 LVEKIQDRLRS
+1013 L
-1024 KGLSMFPENGFY
+1024 PE
-1036 PENDNILP
+1036 EDNILP

-1080 DALYLTGNGSAQEK
+1080 DALYPTGNGLAQEK

-1163 LEMLATTT
+1163 YGMLATST
-1171 DNARDKAAYRK
+1171 DNARDRAAYRK
-1182 EMDVLQAK
+1182 DIALLQAK
-1190 IDECRIYDQVVSHI
+1190 VDECHIYDQVVSHI

-1221 AKFQGVEVPKDNG
+1221 ARFQGVEVPKDNG
-1234 KTEKMDLLAKI
+1234 KTEKMDLLGKI

>member
-1 MDKTAIRNYAT
+1 MDKTAIRNYAV

-34 SSKTLRPG
+34 SAKTLRPN

-47 LQADGIFLSSDQLN
+47 LQADGIFLSADQLN

-73 DVPYKPAIYN
+73 DMPYKPAIYN

-113 RIFSSQEPGRV
+113 RILSSQEPGRV

-130 EVECLDYVN
+130 EVDHLDFVN

-149 TDINASEKLYKYILI
+149 TGINASEKLYKYILI

-170 HKILSGMFEEKND
+170 HKILPGMFEKEND

-203 VNMINED
+203 VNMIHED

-231 SERKDEVNAQKKN
+231 SEKKDEVNAQKKN
-244 VIINKDTIP
+244 VTINKDTIP
-253 AITQLFTP
+253 AVTQLFTP

-278 DRDKAELG
+278 DRDKAESG
-286 LSDDIMNS
+286 LSDDIMNA
-294 SYYDWKYYIEDA
+294 SYYGWKYYIEDA
-306 EQPPEVAEQLHF
+306 EQTPEVAEQLRV
-318 LRAQSPI
+318 LRSQSPI

-421 FIVGVEKWLGVS
+421 FIVGIEKWLGVS
-433 MAESDRKAAYKDF
+433 MAESDRKAAYQDL

-470 INFARLRKYVHDF
+470 IDFTRLRKYVHDF

-499 KYFDQLIDIAEVLAQ
+499 KYFDELIDIAEVLAQ

-538 NYPDNKSDLCVVFI
+538 NYPDTKSDLCVVFI
-552 ERNFDF
+552 ERNFGF
-558 LKRNGYL
+558 LKQNGYL

-587 ASKDI
+587 ATKDI

-616 VMRRSHVPGYLGT
+616 VMRRSHVSGYLGT

-636 VGQQVKEDM
+636 PGQDVKEDA
-645 FLIKMNRYY
+645 FLTGGNRYVANNRNFEKIPGAPVAY
-654 STQEVYQ
+654 WAKQGISDAFGKGTPLGTLTVTR
-661 SINGSPYVYWISKN
+661 NGMK
-675 ALNAFLEAKPL
+675 
-686 MEYARPRVGQNTGDN
+686 TGDN
-701 DRFLRY
+701 ERFLRF
-707 WYEVDNEK
+707 WWEV
-715 IAYSLKHEQL
+715 IYSSLKVDAQTAQIAISS
-725 ENFARK
+725 NAK
-731 WIPYNK
+731 WFPYNK
-737 GGGFRRWYGNFD
+737 GGESRKWYGNND
-749 YVVNWENNGK
+749 YVVNW
-759 EIKDY
+759 KD
-764 AVIRNKGKHWSRYIQ
+764 
-779 NIENMCR
+779 
-786 GGVSW
+786 GGVEIFEHAKADKRNVQDYPQEMKFKPSGTW
-791 SDIATTR
+791 SLINTGTPTFRYKDCNLSDIA
-798 FGCRYLPEGFIC
+798 GM
-810 DVKGSSMFPM
+810 S
-820 ESMRF
+820 F
-825 YLLAFLNSK
+825 YNGGAFTKYYLAFCNTP
-834 IAINYLQ
+834 IATNILQLIAPTINYQAGDIGRLPIIYSQ
-841 MLNPTTT
+841 EYSEKITLKTEN
-848 FQVGNIASLPLIMDY
+848 NINQA
-863 KSKIEMMSQ
+863 KQ
-872 TNVDISS
+872 
-879 TDWNSFETSWDFK
+879 DWDSFETSWDFK
-892 LHPLIQFRQS
+892 THPLVQLSMAGAFS
-902 NALWGDPT
+902 WGDDEPT
-910 AEDYRNNGSIQLSYK
+910 KRLSSAYK
-925 AWETF
+925 AWEMLCEGRF
-930 TEMQLSQLKA
+930 SQLKA

-998 EGLLYAGGGSGHFSS
+998 EGLLYAGGGSGHFSN
-1013 LVEKIQDRLRS
+1013 LVEKIQDHLRA
-1024 KGLSMFPENGFY
+1024 KGLSMFPENEFY

-1059 VEFVRTVYGNDT
+1059 VEFVRTVYGNET

-1080 DALYLTGNGSAQEK
+1080 DALYPTGNGSAQEK

-1151 PLQRKYEAEIKR
+1151 PLQRKYEAEIKQ
-1163 LEMLATTT
+1163 LEMLATAT

-1182 EMDVLQAK
+1182 EIDALQAK
-1190 IDECRIYDQVVSHI
+1190 IDECRTYDQVVSHI

-1221 AKFQGVEVPKDNG
+1221 EKFQSVEVPKDNG

>member
-1 MDKTAIRNYAT
+1 MDKTAIRNYAV

-34 SSKTLRPG
+34 SAKTLRPG

-47 LQADGIFLSSDQLN
+47 LQADGIFLSADQLN

-73 DVPYKPAIYN
+73 DMPYKPAIYN

-113 RIFSSQEPGRV
+113 RILSSQEPGRV

-130 EVECLDYVN
+130 EVEHLDYVN

-149 TDINASEKLYKYILI
+149 TGINASEKLYKYILI

-170 HKILSGMFEEKND
+170 HKILPGMFEKEND

-203 VNMINED
+203 VNMIHED
-210 NFHIEKQGQIEI
+210 NFHMEKQGQIEI

-231 SERKDEVNAQKKN
+231 SEKKDEVFAGLKKN
-244 VIINKDTIP
+244 VKINKDTIP
-253 AITQLFTP
+253 AATQLFTP

-278 DRDKAELG
+278 DRDKTESG
-286 LSDDIMNS
+286 LSDDIMNA
-294 SYYDWKYYIEDA
+294 SYYGWKYYVEDA
-306 EQPPEVAEQLHF
+306 EQTPEVAEQLRL
-318 LRAQSPI
+318 LRSQSSI

-373 LYGLDIDDRAG
+373 LYGLDVDDRAG

-398 NRRFFRQDNI
+398 NRRFFRQNTI

-421 FIVGVEKWLGVS
+421 FIVGIEKWLGVS
-433 MAESDRKAAYKDF
+433 MAGSDRKAAYQD
-446 LYLAETLGD
+446 LLCLAEILGD

-470 INFARLRKYVHDF
+470 IDFGRLRKYVHDF

-499 KYFDQLIDIAEVLAQ
+499 EHLDALIDIAEVLVQ

-523 PYMAPAPAQADWVKK
+523 PYMGSSGMDANLSEYVKK
-538 NYPDNKSDLCVVFI
+538 HYPDSKSDMSTVFMEKALELC
-552 ERNFDF
+552 NSY
-558 LKRNGYL
+558 GYM
-565 SMITMH
+565 SMINIPV
-571 SWMFLSSY
+571 WMFLSSY
-579 EKFREKLI
+579 EKLRYKLFQ
-587 ASKDI
+587 DRTI
-592 INMAH
+592 IDMLH
-597 LGARAF
+597 LGRGIFGADF
-603 EEIGGEVVQTTAF
+603 GTTAF
-616 VMRRSHVPGYLGT
+616 VINKHKIISYVANYH
-629 YARLVDY
+629 RLFFKQGAVDN
-636 VGQQVKEDM
+636 VEKKEQWFFDGIGKFTAQQEN
-645 FLIKMNRYY
+645 FLQIPCAPLAYWVSKKFIENFD
-654 STQEVYQ
+654 
-661 SINGSPYVYWISKN
+661 NGVSVDTLSD
-675 ALNAFLEAKPL
+675 F
-686 MEYARPRVGQNTGDN
+686 TGSQHKTADN
-701 DRFLRY
+701 DRFLRT
-707 WYEVDNEK
+707 WWEVFGTDIGKEG
-715 IAYSLKHEQL
+715 
-725 ENFARK
+725 K
-731 WIPYNK
+731 WQFYTK
-737 GGGFRRWYGNFD
+737 GGEFRRWYGNIELVIDWSPTAISFYQNNPTSNLLADKYRFKEGVTYTSLSSSVNGFRYLVPNSIFD
-749 YVVNWENNGK
+749 IKGPSIVNVKHLYYVLALFNTK
-759 EIKDY
+759 
-764 AVIRNKGKHWSRYIQ
+764 
-779 NIENMCR
+779 
-786 GGVSW
+786 
-791 SDIATTR
+791 IATL
-798 FGCRYLPEGFIC
+798 YLKTFNATITLQVK
-810 DVKGSSMFPM
+810 DVKAMPVIVDNAWLGDV
-820 ESMRF
+820 ETI
-825 YLLAFLNSK
+825 SK
-834 IAINYLQ
+834 
-841 MLNPTTT
+841 
-848 FQVGNIASLPLIMDY
+848 SC
-863 KSKIEMMSQ
+863 
-872 TNVDISS
+872 VDISRA
-879 TDWNSFETSWDFK
+879 DWDSFETSWDFK
-892 LHPLIQFRQS
+892 THPLVQLSMAGAFS
-902 NALWGDPT
+902 WGDDEPT
-910 AEDYRNNGSIQLSYK
+910 KRLSSAYK
-925 AWETF
+925 AWEMLCEGRF
-930 TEMQLSQLKA
+930 SQLKV

-955 QDELTPEVEDK
+955 QDELTPGVEDK

-984 YAVGCMFGRYSIYT
+984 YAVGCMFGRYSLDQP
-998 EGLLYAGGGSGHFSS
+998 GLVFAGGQFDKQRYKTY
-1013 LVEKIQDRLRS
+1013 L
-1024 KGLSMFPENGFY
+1024 PE
-1036 PENDNILP
+1036 EDNVLP

-1080 DALYLTGNGSAQEK
+1080 DALYPTGNGSAQEK

-1163 LEMLATTT
+1163 LEMLATAT

-1182 EMDVLQAK
+1182 EIDALQAK
-1190 IDECRIYDQVVSHI
+1190 IDECRAYDQVVSHI
-1204 AHQQIELDLDDG
+1204 AHQQIELDFDDG

-1221 AKFQGVEVPKDNG
+1221 EKFQGVEVPKDNG

>member
-1 MDKTAIRNYAT
+1 VDKTAIRNYAV

-34 SSKTLRPG
+34 SAKTLRPG

-73 DVPYKPAIYN
+73 DMPYKPAIFN
-83 RVMESVACT
+83 RVMENVACT

-113 RIFSSQEPGRV
+113 RILSSQEIGRV

-130 EVECLDYVN
+130 EVEHLDYVN
-139 QAKVAELRAD
+139 QAKVTELRAD
-149 TDINASEKLYKYILI
+149 TGINASEKLYKYILI

-170 HKILSGMFEEKND
+170 HKILPGMFEKEND

-192 LLSKGGIVHDL
+192 LLAKGGIVHDL
-203 VNMINED
+203 VNMIHED

-231 SERKDEVNAQKKN
+231 SEKKDEVNAQKKN
-244 VIINKDTIP
+244 VTINKDAIP

-278 DRDKAELG
+278 EQLETQKTFDWNYIDFGNFSFGEGEERPIGKEQQALKDK
-286 LSDDIMNS
+286 
-294 SYYDWKYYIEDA
+294 WKYYVEEA
-306 EQPPEVAEQLHF
+306 EQDEKVKEHLYD
-318 LRAQSPI
+318 LRMRNKNYDP
-325 KRPEDIKLIDPCM
+325 KKIKLIDPCM

-398 NRRFFRQDNI
+398 NRRFFRQDTI

-421 FIVGVEKWLGVS
+421 FIVGIEKWLGVS
-433 MAESDRKAAYKDF
+433 MTESDRKAAYQDL

-455 DKGKTFGSAIKIERE
+455 DKGKIFGSAIKIERE
-470 INFARLRKYVHDF
+470 IDFARLRSYVHNF

-493 DFMSQA
+493 DFISQA
-499 KYFDQLIDIAEVLAQ
+499 TYFDHLIDIAEVLAQ

-538 NYPDNKSDLCVVFI
+538 NYPDTKSDLCVVFI

-558 LKRNGYL
+558 LKQNGYL

-592 INMAH
+592 VNMAH

-603 EEIGGEVVQTTAF
+603 DEIGGEVVQTTAF
-616 VMRRSHVPGYLGT
+616 VMRRSHMSGYLGT

-636 VGQQVKEDM
+636 PGQDAKEEA
-645 FLIKMNRYY
+645 FLTGTNRYVAN
-654 STQEVYQ
+654 S
-661 SINGSPYVYWISKN
+661 SN
-675 ALNAFLEAKPL
+675 F
-686 MEYARPRVGQNTGDN
+686 
-701 DRFLRY
+701 
-707 WYEVDNEK
+707 EK
-715 IAYSLKHEQL
+715 IAGVPVAYWASILLFNAFDNSITFEGDTKKGVLTGNDEKFVRFWFEVNNNKIGFKCYSYNDMHKS
-725 ENFARK
+725 NKK
-731 WIPYNK
+731 WFPK
-737 GGGFRRWYGNFD
+737 TGGGFRRKWYGNLED
-749 YVVNWENNGK
+749 IVNLENDG
-759 EIKDY
+759 EQIKATVTNYRLRDKAY
-764 AVIRNKGKHWSRYIQ
+764 YMREAITWTEVAA
-779 NIENMCR
+779 
-786 GGVSW
+786 GVF
-791 SDIATTR
+791 T
-798 FGCRYLPEGFIC
+798 CRYVPSGVIFGNGGPVSFFHKNLKYSLGLLN
-810 DVKGSSMFPM
+810 SSITMTIL
-820 ESMRF
+820 R
-825 YLLAFLNSK
+825 LLA
-834 IAINYLQ
+834 
-841 MLNPTTT
+841 PTMN
-848 FQVGNIASLPLIMDY
+848 FGPEQISRIPLIKQRVSEVEDFV
-863 KSKIEMMSQ
+863 SDNI
-872 TNVDISS
+872 NISRA
-879 TDWNSFETSWDFK
+879 DWDSFETSWDFK
-892 LHPLIQFRQS
+892 THPLIQFRQS

-910 AEDYRNNGSIQLSYK
+910 SEDFRNNGSIQLSYK

-930 TEMQLSQLKA
+930 TEMQFSQLKA

-984 YAVGCMFGRYSIYT
+984 YAVGCMFGRYSLD
-998 EGLLYAGGGSGHFSS
+998 EQGLVFAGGTFDKQ
-1013 LVEKIQDRLRS
+1013 LYKTYL
-1024 KGLSMFPENGFY
+1024 PE
-1036 PENDNILP
+1036 EDNILP

-1051 EDDIVVRF
+1051 EDDIVVCF

-1080 DALYLTGNGSAQEK
+1080 DALYPTGNGSAQEK

-1163 LEMLATTT
+1163 YEVLATTT

-1182 EMDVLQAK
+1182 EIDALQSK
-1190 IDECRIYDQVVSHI
+1190 IDECRTYDQVMSHI

-1221 AKFQGVEVPKDNG
+1221 ERFQGVEVPKDNG
-1234 KTEKMDLLAKI
+1234 KTEKMDLLGKI

>member
-1 MDKTAIRNYAT
+1 MDKTAIKNYAT

-34 SSKTLRPG
+34 SAKTLRPG
-42 AEIER
+42 AEVER
-47 LQADGIFLSSDQLN
+47 LQADGIFLSSEQLN

-73 DVPYKPAIYN
+73 DMPYKPAIFN

-113 RIFSSQEPGRV
+113 RILSSQEPGRV

-130 EVECLDYVN
+130 EVDHLDFVN

-149 TDINASEKLYKYILI
+149 TSINASEKLYKYILI

-170 HKILSGMFEEKND
+170 HKTLPGMFEKEND

-203 VNMINED
+203 VNMIHED

-231 SERKDEVNAQKKN
+231 SEKKDEVNAQKKN
-244 VIINKDTIP
+244 VTINKDTIP
-253 AITQLFTP
+253 AVTQLFTP

-278 DRDKAELG
+278 DRDKAESG
-286 LSDDIMNS
+286 LSDDIMNA
-294 SYYDWKYYIEDA
+294 SYYGWEYYIEDA
-306 EQPPEVAEQLHF
+306 EQTPEVAEQLRI
-318 LRAQSPI
+318 LRAQSPV

-398 NRRFFRQDNI
+398 NRRFFRQDTI

-433 MAESDRKAAYKDF
+433 MTVSDRKAAYQDL

-470 INFARLRKYVHDF
+470 IDFARLRKYVHDF

-499 KYFDQLIDIAEVLAQ
+499 IYFDQLIDIAEVLAQ

-538 NYPDNKSDLCVVFI
+538 NYPDSKSDLCVVFI

-558 LKRNGYL
+558 LKKNGYL

-571 SWMFLSSY
+571 SWMFTTSY
-579 EKFREKLI
+579 NNFRENLI
-587 ASKDI
+587 ASKNI
-592 INMAH
+592 VNMAH

-603 EEIGGEVVQTTAF
+603 EEIGGEVVQTTVFTLRQVYLPNYVTAF
-616 VMRRSHVPGYLGT
+616 I
-629 YARLVDY
+629 RLVDY
-636 VGQQVKEDM
+636 PSQESKKIGFFDN
-645 FLIKMNRYY
+645 INRFVVSAENFYA
-654 STQEVYQ
+654 
-661 SINGSPYVYWISKN
+661 INGKPLAYWLSKN
-675 ALNAFLEAKPL
+675 VLKTFVNKSLGDKLITREGMATA
-686 MEYARPRVGQNTGDN
+686 DN
-701 DRFLRY
+701 DRFLKN
-707 WYEVDNEK
+707 WHEVLFDNIGILIK
-715 IAYSLKHEQL
+715 NPHDAIASGK
-725 ENFARK
+725 K
-731 WIPYNK
+731 WFPYLK
-737 GGGFRRWYGNFD
+737 GGENRKWYGNHNLI
-749 YVVNWENNGK
+749 VNWENNGF
-759 EIKDY
+759 EIRNNRDPISGRVRSHNYNGDY
-764 AVIRNKGKHWSRYIQ
+764 AFKAGLTWTSICSGQIMVRYSSEGFLFDSKGAKGFCNNAQLLLYIIGFLNTPVSNIYLAFFSPSFEFKVGHVSQVPLVIGEQQNEVNLLVTQ
-779 NIENMCR
+779 NIE
-786 GGVSW
+786 
-791 SDIATTR
+791 
-798 FGCRYLPEGFIC
+798 
-810 DVKGSSMFPM
+810 
-820 ESMRF
+820 
-825 YLLAFLNSK
+825 
-834 IAINYLQ
+834 
-841 MLNPTTT
+841 
-848 FQVGNIASLPLIMDY
+848 
-863 KSKIEMMSQ
+863 
-872 TNVDISS
+872 ISRN
-879 TDWNSFETSWDFK
+879 DWDSFETSWDFK
-892 LHPLIQFRQS
+892 LPPLIQFRQS

-910 AEDYRNNGSIQLSYK
+910 AEDFRNNGSIQLSYK

-930 TEMQLSQLKA
+930 TEMQFSQLKA

-955 QDELTPEVEDK
+955 QDELAPEVEDK

-984 YAVGCMFGRYSIYT
+984 YAVGCMFGRYSLD
-998 EGLLYAGGGSGHFSS
+998 EQGLVFAGGTFDK
-1013 LVEKIQDRLRS
+1013 LRYKTYLPEK
-1024 KGLSMFPENGFY
+1024 
-1036 PENDNILP
+1036 DNILP

-1080 DALYLTGNGSAQEK
+1080 DALYPTGNGSAQEK

-1171 DNARDKAAYRK
+1171 DNAREKAAYRK
-1182 EMDVLQAK
+1182 EMDALQAK
-1190 IDECRIYDQVVSHI
+1190 IDECRTYDQVVSHI

-1221 AKFQGVEVPKDNG
+1221 EKFQGVEVPKDNG
-1234 KTEKMDLLAKI
+1234 KTEKMDLLGKI